1 MVPGTIPHLQTEVVM
16 SGNTPKP
23 SPIPKLEGGD
33 VIPLSTRRRRDA
45 TQEFDTRGDSPSK
58 EHVVVSRRDDTPTDR
73 ITVPDG
79 LPPGEAQEIV
89 VELHDLAPVHKNP
102 LDALETMTFVGGRLI
117 RDKSLS
123 RGPVYYEILTGV
135 AVMGGRKL
143 RKGDI
148 IGLVEFVEVYAET
161 PLHVRIL
168 DLPKIAAANDTSLML
183 SVQGRL
189 LGASAELANQAI
201 GENAVLRQRI
211 EEYDAVLRG
220 RLEQLRDQ
228 VVRPLRTQLQERI
241 AETLSL
247 HEQLGAL
254 TARLAHGEAELAE
267 LRPWLEAFFKRDV
280 PELLADLERMRKD
293 RTADAESL
301 ELILDEFDEFVEQ
314 GVIDESEKRL
324 VELVTII
331 EPMLDAMMN
340 SGDMHLCQLAVR
352 GQGALFTFKMRA
364 PKVLSTKKAT

>member
-1 MVPGTIPHLQTEVVM
+1 M

-102 LDALETMTFVGGRLI
+102 LDALETMTLVAGRLI

-135 AVMGGRKL
+135 AVMGSRKL

-254 TARLAHGEAELAE
+254 TARLARSEQELGELK
-267 LRPWLEAFFKRDV
+267 PWLEEAFEVLPVLHEEIAR
-280 PELLADLERMRKD
+280 LYKD
-293 RTADAESL
+293 RQVDAESL

-314 GVIDESEKRL
+314 GVIDESEKRI